1 MEVISMRIVNL
12 FGLRISLDIKR
23 KSTGDADRYSPL
35 STVREKILYL
45 ILCMFVIVLSSK
57 IALIYNNKNY
67 KIGDFAEIDIYAQK
81 SIVFRD
87 DESKEKIIE
96 NMIKES
102 GREYVYSS
110 EAERVFIGYFN
121 EFFNKVKSLK
131 VKSTTDI
138 DMKEFE
144 KKLGKKI
151 PEDLV
156 DSISKLNN
164 ITLNNLQK
172 SSEKFLQKAYT
183 DGIYTNRNDITL
195 SKACSE
201 ELKSFPTLQRRLL
214 DVFLVA
220 NYKYDEEKTKQKIY
234 DKVSQI
240 KDQYINIDAGTLLI
254 KKGDILNEKNIKIL
268 EHANIFSLRKS
279 ILYFVANVVY
289 LILVSSLFYVI
300 FFTLFKDEILNK
312 GTYRSVFLIIVAFFL
327 IHRIF
332 GETYLFLLPTDS
344 ALFLM
349 LLITKDKFARAIFP
363 AMLIFMLP
371 MTDYNLVYIFIYLV
385 SFPMGCHFTR
395 NVYTR
400 SSILAA
406 GVKSA
411 MLRLVLFLLMIIF
424 LNFDSSNVFI
434 YLVHILVSGI
444 ISGTLTVALLP
455 YFERT
460 FNILTVFKL
469 LELGDLSHP
478 LLKRLSLEAPGTFN
492 HSMMVATLAENAAV
506 ALNINHI
513 FARVASYYHDIGKCK
528 RPKFFSENR
537 EGEANPHDGLSAFM
551 SRMIIAAHTKD
562 GVEMGR
568 EYGIP
573 LEIRNIMLEHH
584 GTTLIAYFYNL
595 AKSENPNVLEDEFR
609 YPGPKPKSK
618 ESGIIMLADSI
629 EAAVRSLDEKSP
641 KAMEDTIR
649 SLVRTKI
656 EENQLVNTS
665 LTFNDIETIIES
677 FTKSLGGIHHERV
690 KYPGQANHLVEHKQ

>member
-1 MEVISMRIVNL
+1 MRIINL
-12 FGLRISLDIKR
+12 FGLKISLDIKR
-23 KSTGDADRYSPL
+23 KSTSDADRYSPL

-102 GREYVYSS
+102 GREYVYSA

-121 EFFNKVKSLK
+121 EFFNKIKSLK
-131 VKSTTDI
+131 TKSISDI
-138 DMKEFE
+138 DMKGFE

-151 PEDLV
+151 PEDLL

-172 SSEKFLQKAYT
+172 TSERFLKKAYA

-195 SKACSE
+195 SKACAE
-201 ELKSFPTLQRRLL
+201 ELKNFPTLQRRLL

-220 NYKYDEEKTKQKIY
+220 NYKYDDEKTKQKIY

-254 KKGDILNEKNIKIL
+254 KKGDVLNEKNIKIL
-268 EHANIFSLRKS
+268 EHSNIFSLKKS
-279 ILYFVANVVY
+279 ILYFIANIVY
-289 LILVSSLFYVI
+289 LLLISTLFYVI
-300 FFTLFKDEILNK
+300 FFTLFKNEILNK
-312 GTYRSVFLIIVAFFL
+312 GTYRSVFLIIVTFFL
-327 IHRIF
+327 VYRIF

-363 AMLIFMLP
+363 AMLVFMLP
-371 MTDYNLVYIFIYLV
+371 MADYNLVYIFIYFV
-385 SFPMGCHFTR
+385 SFPLGCHFMR

-406 GVKSA
+406 GIKSA
-411 MLRLVLFLLMIIF
+411 MFRLVLFLLMIIF
-424 LNFDSSNVFI
+424 LNFDSSK
-434 YLVHILVSGI
+434 ILVYLIQIMISGI
-444 ISGTLTVALLP
+444 ISGTLTVAILP

-478 LLKRLSLEAPGTFN
+478 LLKKLSVEAPGTFN

-506 ALNINHI
+506 ALNIDHI
-513 FARVASYYHDIGKCK
+513 FARVASYYHDIGKSK

-537 EGEANPHDGLSAFM
+537 EGESNPHDGLSAYM
-551 SRMIIAAHTKD
+551 SRMIIAAHTKE

-573 LEIRNIMLEHH
+573 MEIRDIMLEHH

-595 AKSENPNVLEDEFR
+595 AKSENPNVLEEEFR

-629 EAAVRSLDEKSP
+629 EAAVRSLDEKSA

-649 SLVRTKI
+649 SLVKTKI

-665 LTFNDIETIIES
+665 LTFNDIESIIES

-690 KYPGQANHLVEHKQ
+690 KYPGQTNHLIENKQ